1 MARRFNFCA
10 GPASIPESVL
20 AEASEQ
26 LMDWQ
31 GRGLSVMEMSHR
43 SDEMVGIANE
53 AEAESGTPAAS
64 DNRIAVQVGAY
75 RDQAT
80 ARAGW
85 AALRRQ
91 TDALSGVEYRIVRG
105 EADIGTVYRLQALP
119 GDMAAAR
126 RLRDALQADGV
137 ASQIK
142 R

>member
-1 MARRFNFCA
+1 M
-10 GPASIPESVL
+10 
-20 AEASEQ
+20 
-26 LMDWQ
+26 
-31 GRGLSVMEMSHR
+31 
-43 SDEMVGIANE
+43 
-53 AEAESGTPAAS
+53 
-64 DNRIAVQVGAY
+64 QVGAY
-75 RDQAT
+75 RDEAT

-91 TDALSGVEYRIVRG
+91 TDALSGVEYRIVKG

-126 RLRDALQADGV
+126 RLRDALQGGGV